1 MGFSRQE
8 YWSGLLF
15 PSPAHNHL
23 LIYLPGEYEFGG
35 FLKLAEP
42 TCSFLENVIASVAHP
57 TKTQVRELRES
68 AAASGEHKVWG
79 KEAGACREFR
89 AAQQPLMQTS
99 NFEGI

>member
-42 TCSFLENVIASVAHP
+42 TCSFLENVLASVAHP
-57 TKTQVRELRES
+57 TKMQVRELRES
-68 AAASGEHKVWG
+68 AAASGECKGWG
-79 KEAGACREFR
+79 REAGACREFR
-89 AAQQPLMQTS
+89 AAQQPPYANQR
-99 NFEGI
+99 F